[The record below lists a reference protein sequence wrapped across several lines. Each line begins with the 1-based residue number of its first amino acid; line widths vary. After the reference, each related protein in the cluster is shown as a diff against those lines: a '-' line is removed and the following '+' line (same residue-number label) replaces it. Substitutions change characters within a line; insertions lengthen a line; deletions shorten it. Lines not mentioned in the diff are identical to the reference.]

1 MSATPT
7 PISPLRQRM
16 LEDMRMRKLG
26 EKTQVGYL
34 RAVRD
39 FNVFLERSPANHA
52 SHLR

>member
-1 MSATPT
+1 MSATAN

-34 RAVRD
+34 LSTATFPDGYFPLNR
-39 FNVFLERSPANHA
+39 
-52 SHLR
+52 HLS